1 MLFLILLTK
10 QIEHFL
16 TLRFLQGIGLS
27 VISAVGYAAI
37 QENFAER
44 DAIKVMALMANISL
58 LAPLLGPVL
67 GAFLIDYVSWHW
79 GFVAI
84 ALLALL
90 SWVGLKKQ
98 MPSQKVSVTKQ
109 PFSYL
114 LMTLKSI

>member
-1 MLFLILLTK
+1 M
-10 QIEHFL
+10 
-16 TLRFLQGIGLS
+16 
-27 VISAVGYAAI
+27 GYAAI

-58 LAPLLGPVL
+58 LAPLLEVLVL

-98 MPSQKVSVTKQ
+98 MPSHKVSVTKQ

-114 LMTLKSI
+114 LMTLKGI

>member
-1 MLFLILLTK
+1 M
-10 QIEHFL
+10 
-16 TLRFLQGIGLS
+16 
-27 VISAVGYAAI
+27 GYAAI

-44 DAIKVMALMANISL
+44 DAIKVIPHGKYFIACAFAST
-58 LAPLLGPVL
+58 VL

-98 MPSQKVSVTKQ
+98 MPSHKVSVTKQ

-114 LMTLKSI
+114 LMTLKGI